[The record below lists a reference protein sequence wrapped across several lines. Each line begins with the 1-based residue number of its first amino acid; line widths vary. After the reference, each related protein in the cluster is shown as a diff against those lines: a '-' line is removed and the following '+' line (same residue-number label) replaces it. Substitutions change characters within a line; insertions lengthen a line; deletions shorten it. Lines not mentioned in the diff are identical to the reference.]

1 MVLLRGLRRRCPQ
14 CGVGPI
20 FRGWYTVVERCA
32 HCGLDLDTREGDT
45 WAFMYISTAG
55 ITGVFVAIML
65 LVRPPQVWIGQLI
78 VLPLALL
85 LIGGSL
91 PVRKGLAIALDYLSE
106 LLWDNHRNRK
116 PRRADPADCKRP
128 KRM

>member
-1 MVLLRGLRRRCPQ
+1 
-14 CGVGPI
+14 
-20 FRGWYTVVERCA
+20 
-32 HCGLDLDTREGDT
+32 LDTREGDT

-55 ITGVFVAIML
+55 ITGVFVAVML

-91 PVRKGLAIALDYLSE
+91 PFRKGLAIAIDYLSE
-106 LLWDNHRNRK
+106 LYWDNHQNRK
-116 PRRADPADCKRP
+116 PVNLDRNVNDHHTP
-128 KRM
+128 M